1 MGGGLKLKIPS
12 QYLKGRYFN
21 LGGGAGGGTPYLP
34 NKQQNAEASEKV
46 EIPLSA
52 RDISTGVLV
61 SQALEM
67 SLSTNGVPQSH
78 CSPFCGRSLESTS
91 L

>member
-21 LGGGAGGGTPYLP
+21 LWGWGGTPYLP

-52 RDISTGVLV
+52 RDISPGVLF

-67 SLSTNGVPQSH
+67 SLSTNGFPQSH
-78 CSPFCGRSLESTS
+78 CSPFCGRSLESTF